1 MKLCI
6 AYMMY
11 ISSLPLIEIDNYLT
25 NFRSI
30 LTFCYFYAKFF
41 LLSVFLRGCVTC
53 ASYVKMLE

>member
-11 ISSLPLIEIDNYLT
+11 ITILSHSEIDNYLT

-30 LTFCYFYAKFF
+30 LTFCYFFTNFLFF
-41 LLSVFLRGCVTC
+41 PYFSAN
-53 ASYVKMLE
+53 ASIALHPSKC

>member
-11 ISSLPLIEIDNYLT
+11 ISILPLIEIDNYLT

-30 LTFCYFYAKFF
+30 LTFCYFFANFF
-41 LLSVFLRGCVTC
+41 ALYIFPPECFTC